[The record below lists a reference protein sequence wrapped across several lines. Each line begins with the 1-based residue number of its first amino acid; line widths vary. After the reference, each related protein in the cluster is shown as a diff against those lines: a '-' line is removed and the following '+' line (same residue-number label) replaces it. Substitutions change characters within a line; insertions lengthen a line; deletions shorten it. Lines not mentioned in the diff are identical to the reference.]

1 MEKIFH
7 EYLWEALLCMSESD
21 KDVLLIIKLGCYLYV
36 SNNLKMAG
44 EERPYILLDSPDIWV
59 I

>member
-1 MEKIFH
+1 MRKKEKIFH

-36 SNNLKMAG
+36 TILKWARG
-44 EERPYILLDSPDIWV
+44 GGSPIFY
-59 I
+59 